1 MDYQLKKRKDAL
13 ILSSGR
19 VLNAAF
25 ALPTVISLWYMG
37 SNTMI
42 TAWLVLVTLA
52 FLAGLTF
59 RERWLFSGERI
70 AFRFYLFALPLQKRD
85 ISPEDV
91 SAVQLKTF
99 IRGENSPV
107 EPGSDR
113 KWYQTEQGLVKLI
126 LADGTEETLMID
138 KNRNTVRLQEKGEV
152 IADFLKVPFL
162 INEDGPA

>member
-1 MDYQLKKRKDAL
+1 MDYRLKNRKDAL

-37 SNTMI
+37 TNNII

-59 RERWLFSGERI
+59 RERWVFSRERI
-70 AFRFYLFALPLQKRD
+70 TFRFYLFGLPLQKRD
-85 ISPEDV
+85 FSQQDL
-91 SAVQLKTF
+91 SAVQLKAF

-126 LADGTEETLMID
+126 LTDGTEETLMID
-138 KNRNTVRLQEKGEV
+138 KNRNTVRLQEKGEM
-152 IADFLKVPFL
+152 IADYLKVPFL
-162 INEDGPA
+162 INENGPA